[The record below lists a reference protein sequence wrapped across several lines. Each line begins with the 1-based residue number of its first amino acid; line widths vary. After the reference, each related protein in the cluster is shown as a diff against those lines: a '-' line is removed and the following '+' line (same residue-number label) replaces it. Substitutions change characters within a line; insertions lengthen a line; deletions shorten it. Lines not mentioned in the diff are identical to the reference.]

1 MKVMKFGGSSVR
13 DADHIRRAVDIF
25 SASPDTRA
33 VICSAMKGIT
43 NDLIDGANRA
53 AAGDESY
60 RDLISAIRIRK
71 LETIQ
76 ELFSDIRAAE
86 EMKQTIEAELEELN
100 NICHGV
106 FLVRECSPRSLDLI
120 MSFGE
125 RMSNRII
132 AAYAASRGEEVF
144 FVDARE
150 LVLTDDS
157 HGEAEVLFAES
168 YERIRSR
175 FHSREGTG
183 IVTGFIA
190 SSPRGIT
197 TTLGR
202 NGSDYSA
209 AIFGAALSADDIE
222 IWTDVDG
229 VLQADPRVVPG
240 AGVIRDL
247 SVEEAMELSYFGA
260 EVLHPSTMI
269 PAVEAGIPVW
279 IKNTLN
285 PGVRG
290 TRIARNA
297 SSGPGLIT
305 GIASI
310 PGVSLINVIGGGMVG
325 SKGTAMK
332 VFSAF
337 AKAGAN
343 AIMISQASSEHS
355 ICVVVRSSEA
365 ARAVRYLRE
374 ALEHEIRHKI
384 IQEIQE
390 IDGLEVVAVIGGN
403 MRGKPGVS
411 GQLFHALGGKNI
423 NVLAIAQ
430 GSSEMNISFVI
441 DEKDHSTCLNCIH
454 TAFFPQSQE

>member
-71 LETIQ
+71 LEAIQ

-86 EMKQTIEAELEELN
+86 EMKQAIEAELEELN

-285 PGVRG
+285 PDVRG
-290 TRIARNA
+290 TRIARNV

-337 AKAGAN
+337 ARAGAN